1 MEQME
6 LSEKMKKKLNEG
18 RQFRKS
24 LNPEL
29 RTASDGEDGEMI
41 VEGHA
46 TTFNQ
51 PYDLYS
57 YRDNWDGYDVIV
69 KEQIDANAF
78 NECDMSDVIMQY
90 DHEGRVLARTRNNT
104 LEVSTDET
112 GLYIKADLSKSELGA
127 GLYKDIKNGIIDRM
141 SFAFT
146 VDGDSMTKETDETNK
161 TITMLRTI
169 TKIGKLYDVSAVSI
183 PANDGTD
190 ISARSYSD
198 GVIEQLKAERLEELN
213 RERQKK
219 ALRLKLRLMEE
230 KER

>member
-1 MEQME
+1 MEQVE
-6 LSEKMKKKLNEG
+6 LSEKMQKKLNEG
-18 RQFRKS
+18 RQFRRS
-24 LNPEL
+24 LKPEL
-29 RTASDGEDGEMI
+29 RAADENNDEEMI

-51 PYDLYS
+51 PYELYS
-57 YRDNWDGYDVIV
+57 YRNWDGYDVIIS
-69 KEQIDANAF
+69 EQVDSNAF
-78 NECDMSDVIMQY
+78 NDCDMSDVIMQY

-112 GLYIKADLSKSELGA
+112 GLYVRADLSKSELGA

-146 VDGDSMTKETDETNK
+146 VDSDSMTKETDETNK
-161 TITMLRTI
+161 VIKMLRTI

-190 ISARSYSD
+190 ISARSFTD
-198 GVIEQLKAERLEELN
+198 GVIEKLKAERLDELN